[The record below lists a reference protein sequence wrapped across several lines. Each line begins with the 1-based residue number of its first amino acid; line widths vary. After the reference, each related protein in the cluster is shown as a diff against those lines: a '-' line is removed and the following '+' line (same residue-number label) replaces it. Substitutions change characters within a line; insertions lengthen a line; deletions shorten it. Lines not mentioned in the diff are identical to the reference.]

1 MVNITWTCWKSGVT
15 YVCRHF
21 NVLKVESRLKVAAS
35 NIQLVDIK
43 ENSTEVYAHN
53 ISWLL
58 LQQPSTPSNAWKQS
72 FNSEPLFSTI
82 SRLCCMAS
90 LLAFSAVVWAKAFTS
105 TTPWGEGSWTQGP
118 GVHHSDAIL
127 AGPCLQSIALPQR
140 TPILVGHPPC
150 ARHLPVASRQNLQCL
165 QFYQT
170 KKSMCDMS
178 GIGRWVSWQ
187 L

>member
-1 MVNITWTCWKSGVT
+1 MVNSTWTCWKSGVT

-105 TTPWGEGSWTQGP
+105 TTPWGEGSFPGGP
-118 GVHHSDAIL
+118 RVPPFRCH
-127 AGPCLQSIALPQR
+127 PCRSLP
-140 TPILVGHPPC
+140 PEHC
-150 ARHLPVASRQNLQCL
+150 AATEDTDSSRASTLCKASSSCL
-165 QFYQT
+165 
-170 KKSMCDMS
+170 K
-178 GIGRWVSWQ
+178 G
-187 L
+187 